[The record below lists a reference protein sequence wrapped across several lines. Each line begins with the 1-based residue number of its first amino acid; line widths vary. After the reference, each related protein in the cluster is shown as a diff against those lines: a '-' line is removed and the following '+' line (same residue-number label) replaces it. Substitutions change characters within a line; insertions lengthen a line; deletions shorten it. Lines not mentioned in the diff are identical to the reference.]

1 MVKLRGF
8 IRSDKLSFALRLL
21 LGAMI
26 LVATIPKFMDIE
38 KYSVYMIYSY
48 NVFPMSLGIPWGHP
62 INIARFLG
70 LVAPYLELLIALGLL
85 FGVLTRLSAAGWGI
99 MSFVYFL
106 TKLHIIFIQG
116 RIVPCGCF
124 PGILPDMLVTQSI
137 WIDVVTMPLCAQ
149 IILSEG
155 EFLSAKILLPKRWKE
170 KLRLIW

>member
-1 MVKLRGF
+1 MARVGGF
-8 IRSDKLSFALRLL
+8 MRSDRLSFALRLL
-21 LGAMI
+21 LGAVI
-26 LVATIPKFMDIE
+26 LVATIPKLMDIE

-48 NVFPMSLGIPWGHP
+48 HVFPMQP

-70 LVAPYLELLIALGLL
+70 LIAPYLELLIGLGLL

-124 PGILPDMLVTQSI
+124 PGVLPEMLVTQSI
-137 WIDVVTMPLCAQ
+137 LIDVVTMPLCGQ
-149 IILSEG
+149 IILAKG
-155 EFLSAKILLPKRWKE
+155 QFLSAKALLPKRWKE
-170 KLRLIW
+170 KLRFIW

>member
-1 MVKLRGF
+1 MVKLREF

-21 LGAMI
+21 LGAVI
-26 LVATIPKFMDIE
+26 LVATIPKLMDIE

-48 NVFPMSLGIPWGHP
+48 NVFPMHP

-124 PGILPDMLVTQSI
+124 PGVLPEMLVTQSI

-149 IILSEG
+149 IILAKG
-155 EFLSAKILLPKRWKE
+155 EFLSGKALLPRRWKE
-170 KLRLIW
+170 RLRLIW